1 MLPLRADLDDIDPYV
16 SPQLPARL
24 RMNTNESPYR
34 PPRRLTDTLVR
45 AVEDMSLNRYPDRDA
60 TALVDALAARW
71 EWPRG
76 GIWVANGSNEAFMHL
91 FLAFGGPGR
100 TALTFEPS
108 YSLHSLIP
116 RLALTEVAHV
126 PRDRSY
132 RIDPGVAAGWIEQRR
147 PDIVVVCSPNNPTG
161 DCTPLEVIQ
170 ELLRVAPGLV
180 VVDEAYGEFAA
191 AGTGAF
197 PLLRDHP
204 NLVVV
209 RTFSK
214 AWRLAGVRIGY
225 MLAAP
230 EVVSAMA
237 VVRLPY
243 HLSSLAQAVGV
254 AALEAEEETMDAV
267 AAITFERE
275 RIAGGL
281 ADLGLR
287 PLPSQANFVLFEVGD
302 APSVWKALYER
313 GVLIRS
319 YEGSAA
325 LGSCLRVTVG
335 LPEENDAFLS
345 ALEDVVT

>member
-1 MLPLRADLDDIDPYV
+1 MLPLRTDLEEIDPYV

-34 PPRRLTDTLVR
+34 PPQRLTDALVR
-45 AVEDMSLNRYPDRDA
+45 EIEGMSLNRYPDRDA

-71 EWPRG
+71 TWPRD
-76 GIWVANGSNEAFMHL
+76 GIWVANGSNEVFMHL

-126 PRDRSY
+126 PRDGSH
-132 RIDPGVAAGWIEQRR
+132 RIDPGAAVAWIEQQR
-147 PDIVVVCSPNNPTG
+147 PEIVVVCSPNNPTG
-161 DCTPLEVIQ
+161 DCTPLHVIE
-170 ELLRVAPGLV
+170 ELLRAAPGLV
-180 VVDEAYGEFAA
+180 VVDEAYGEFA
-191 AGTGAF
+191 GSDTSAF

-204 NLVVV
+204 NLAIV

-225 MLAAP
+225 MLAAA
-230 EVVSAMA
+230 EIVSAMA

-243 HLSSLAQAVGV
+243 HLSSPAQAVGV
-254 AALEAEEETMDAV
+254 AALEAEDETMEAV
-267 AAITFERE
+267 AAITSERE
-275 RIAGGL
+275 RIGGALAG
-281 ADLGLR
+281 LGLR
-287 PLPSQANFVLFEVGD
+287 PFPSQANFILFEVDD

-345 ALEDVVT
+345 AIEDVLP